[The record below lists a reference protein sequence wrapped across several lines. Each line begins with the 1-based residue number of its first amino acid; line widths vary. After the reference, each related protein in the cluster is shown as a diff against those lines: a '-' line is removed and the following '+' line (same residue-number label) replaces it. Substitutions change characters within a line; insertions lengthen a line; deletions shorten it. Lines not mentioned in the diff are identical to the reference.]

1 MDSSWLLFIVVI
13 IGWVAL
19 SRLVP
24 GGG

>member
-1 MDSSWLLFIVVI
+1 MDGSWLLLIVVI
-13 IGWVAL
+13 VGWVAL

>member
-1 MDSSWLLFIVVI
+1 MESGWLLLIVVI
-13 IGWVAL
+13 VGWVAL